1 MAKPLSPYKRL
12 ESPTPS
18 TVSVKSMN
26 ALYYEERGLGYGID
40 VTNDTPWETKG
51 PLIACKIESPSDIK
65 KIVHSG
71 AFYHYHR
78 EIVSGKDISLNLSA
92 TLTAFN
98 DVVKMG
104 VDTDISRSSSFSQ
117 HAIGNKIHTQ
127 TIDFVVDTSSTLT
140 AFEEMLRQN
149 IDFDAIKDEP
159 EQLQRK
165 CRVFVGKYRCTHY
178 VRAIHLGAVE
188 YEVMSSDIYSR
199 VYSTRGE
206 LGVAGLHHASASAK
220 AGVQRKKGK
229 KTYDRKYT
237 KIGKWND
244 EFEIVEEK
252 VIEIEITPIQML
264 IKTPQLQIALAY
276 AVKEYRKERLQERRK
291 FYVVINYNKLL

>member
-18 TVSVKSMN
+18 MVSVKSMN

-71 AFYHYHR
+71 AFHHYHR
-78 EIVSGKDISLNLSA
+78 EIVSGKDISFNLST

-104 VDTDISRSSSFSQ
+104 VDTDISRNSSFSQ

-149 IDFDAIKDEP
+149 INFDAIKDEP

-206 LGVAGLHHASASAK
+206 LGVAGLHYASASAK
-220 AGVQRKKGK
+220 AGVQRKKEK

-264 IKTPQLQIALAY
+264 IKTPQLQIALAN
-276 AVKEYRKERLQERRK
+276 AVKEYRKEKLQERRE
-291 FYVVINYNKLL
+291 FYVVINNNKSL

>member
-1 MAKPLSPYKRL
+1 
-12 ESPTPS
+12 
-18 TVSVKSMN
+18 
-26 ALYYEERGLGYGID
+26 
-40 VTNDTPWETKG
+40 
-51 PLIACKIESPSDIK
+51 
-65 KIVHSG
+65 
-71 AFYHYHR
+71 
-78 EIVSGKDISLNLSA
+78 
-92 TLTAFN
+92 
-98 DVVKMG
+98 MG
-104 VDTDISRSSSFSQ
+104 VDTDISRNSSFSQ
-117 HAIGNKIHTQ
+117 HAKGNKIHTQ

-140 AFEEMLRQN
+140 VFEKMLRQN
-149 IDFDAIKDEP
+149 IDFDAIKDDP
-159 EQLQRK
+159 EQLQTK
-165 CRVFVGKYRCTHY
+165 CKDFVGKYRCTHY

-188 YEVMSSDIYSR
+188 YEVMSSETYSR

-264 IKTPQLQIALAY
+264 IKTPQLQIALAN

-291 FYVVINYNKLL
+291 FYVVIN